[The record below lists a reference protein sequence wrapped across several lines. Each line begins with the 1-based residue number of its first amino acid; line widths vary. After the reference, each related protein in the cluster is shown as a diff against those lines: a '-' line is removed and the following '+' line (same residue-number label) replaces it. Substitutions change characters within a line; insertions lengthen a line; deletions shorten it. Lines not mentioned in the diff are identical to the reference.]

1 MNDDEKR
8 ECITYRIRKDFG
20 PKSNVYRIDKVICE
34 LEVECY
40 HVTINPINDAG
51 VGTLWC
57 DCPGFRRQTYDKTKH
72 KHVVLAFDFR
82 KRGEPEGAVY
92 TIEGTG
98 RTAEV
103 IFLRSDDETR

>member
-20 PKSNVYRIDKVICE
+20 PKSNVYSIGKIICE
-34 LEVECY
+34 IEVDCY
-40 HVTINPINDAG
+40 HVTLGTPDA
-51 VGTLWC
+51 LWC
-57 DCPGFRRQTYDKTKH
+57 DCPGFRRQTYDKQQH

-82 KRGEPEGAVY
+82 ERGEPEGAVY

-98 RTAEV
+98 RTAKV
-103 IFLRSDDETR
+103 IFLRSDDV